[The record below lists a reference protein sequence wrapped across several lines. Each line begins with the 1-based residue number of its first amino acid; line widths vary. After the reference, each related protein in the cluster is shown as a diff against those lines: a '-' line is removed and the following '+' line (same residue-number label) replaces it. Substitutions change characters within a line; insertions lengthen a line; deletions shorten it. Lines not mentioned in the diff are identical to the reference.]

1 MRFCGGWDTHSPP
14 ALCVTPPV
22 RPPTL
27 PTHLDTAL
35 CPPHPPHPPSLQ
47 AGALLALFQQ
57 LPEPFMPPL
66 VSNLLAYS
74 APSGAQA
81 AVLLSDG
88 MTSCEWATCR

>member
-1 MRFCGGWDTHSPP
+1 MFIPSCICLRPSPP
-14 ALCVTPPV
+14 AQALLPAHAAWLIPLLLALATFPSPTP
-22 RPPTL
+22 
-27 PTHLDTAL
+27 
-35 CPPHPPHPPSLQ
+35 Q
-47 AGALLALFQQ
+47 AGALLVLFQQ
-57 LPEPFMPPL
+57 LPEPFMPSL

>member
-1 MRFCGGWDTHSPP
+1 
-14 ALCVTPPV
+14 
-22 RPPTL
+22 
-27 PTHLDTAL
+27 
-35 CPPHPPHPPSLQ
+35 LQ